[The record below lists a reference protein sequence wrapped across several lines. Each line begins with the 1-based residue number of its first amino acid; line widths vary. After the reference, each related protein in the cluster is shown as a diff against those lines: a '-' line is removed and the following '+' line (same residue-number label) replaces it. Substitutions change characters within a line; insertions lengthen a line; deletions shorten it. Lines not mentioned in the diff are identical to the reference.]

1 MCSHV
6 TRPFCFM
13 ADYVFPYSLV
23 SQAMRHSSSLFRNPW
38 YFLIIWTFYMGLL
51 VRPHLHA
58 VLWIFPSS
66 RLNVRPSVTPIF
78 LSPSLLSN
86 SSHGCQPF
94 RSREGIF
101 CTDPLCALL
110 SSWPTSPATVRSV
123 TSVTPTP
130 QSQPLFLTIQRQQ
143 WKTASCVFFSFNS
156 SIIGEGS
163 SWNFTSLRL
172 GKALV
177 WKAWMFG
184 VRSMSKHRLW

>member
-6 TRPFCFM
+6 THPFCFM
-13 ADYVFPYSLV
+13 ADYVFPYSLM
-23 SQAMRHSSSLFRNPW
+23 SQAVRHSSSPLRSLW
-38 YFLIIWTFYMGLL
+38 YFLIIRTFYRGLL

-58 VLWIFPSS
+58 VLWILPSS

-94 RSREGIF
+94 RSHEGIF

-123 TSVTPTP
+123 TPTP
-130 QSQPLFLTIQRQQ
+130 QSQALFLTIQRQQ
-143 WKTASCVFFSFNS
+143 RKTASCVFFSFNS
-156 SIIGEGS
+156 SITGEDS
-163 SWNFTSLRL
+163 SWNFTSLRV
-172 GKALV
+172 GEALV